1 DKLSVQ
7 GNDTEVRTPLRDAM
21 EKSGSGYDDLEA
33 VFNKLEELAQS
44 PWMSRTIRKLDVPA
58 NVEVKF
64 RGEETSTSD
73 TYKRLE
79 GNQYN
84 VPLEGLQG
92 STKFKSRA
100 RGDNFFTPPKTV
112 SLVPA
117 PTPASVTTD
126 TEEPAYLY
134 HRLPFQRYE
143 VDDPNVPGKK
153 QDVIVD

>member
-1 DKLSVQ
+1 
-7 GNDTEVRTPLRDAM
+7 
-21 EKSGSGYDDLEA
+21 
-33 VFNKLEELAQS
+33 
-44 PWMSRTIRKLDVPA
+44 
-58 NVEVKF
+58 
-64 RGEETSTSD
+64 
-73 TYKRLE
+73 YKRLE
-79 GNQYN
+79 GNKYN

-92 STKFKSRA
+92 STKFKFRA

-153 QDVIVD
+153 QDVIVDDQMALRGQKHRILGVPRPTSGADNTIEVMLGSKVVIHVEIDNTPLVWGDLSLNKLDPNLRAALKL